1 MDEDNFYEF
10 RRKDSGDTLFLVF
23 VTIVAIVF
31 MGLILDFIYLNLM
44 NETLFIASIVKGI
57 RYLQF
62 DLMTSAYKPTIII
75 TLICLIEILI
85 LYKLYYFTLKQ
96 MFRRQYEFE
105 DDLKNVKVKFN
116 LFKQPNSYDLR
127 NPHWQH
133 PRKDGEADRRYKS
146 NYVIFP
152 KCVIFVDKYKVVTH
166 DPVLAWD
173 IVQFLRNKD
182 VEIPLLPFEEWEY
195 DQLKRQE
202 KFENSSHSV
211 NSLIKRFGKTPTDFE
226 EYVCSIF
233 RAQGWMAE
241 TTPRTND
248 GGYDFILKKPYD
260 SEEIIAIGECKLYSE
275 DNIVGRPLLQKLVG
289 ANVSIQAKHLLFVT
303 TSSYSKEAI
312 LYADL
317 AGIKLIDGN
326 GLIELEK
333 EVKPNQSNFKEEEHT
348 IKDLYLEISDFGIP
362 QSIMFKYYEDYLD

>member
-10 RRKDSGDTLFLVF
+10 RRKDSGDALFLVF

-348 IKDLYLEISDFGIP
+348 IKDLYLEITDFGIP
-362 QSIMFKYYEDYLD
+362 QSIMYKYYEDYID